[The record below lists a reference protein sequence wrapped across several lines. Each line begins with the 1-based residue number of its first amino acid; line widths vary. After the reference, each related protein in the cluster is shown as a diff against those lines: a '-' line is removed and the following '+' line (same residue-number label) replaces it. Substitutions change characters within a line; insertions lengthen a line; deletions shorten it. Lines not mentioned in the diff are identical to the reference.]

1 MTTTPT
7 DIDLDEDQGNAL
19 PTAGSADTDL
29 LIDGDIVN
37 EDADSLDRLPDRAIQ
52 NSDRSVTLPLL
63 YPVTIRSKK
72 DGTIREKHYS
82 SLTFHRL
89 TGKDQ
94 RAIGATSQEK
104 MPIVALACSTRLTQV
119 LMDAIY
125 DKMDG
130 ADIQDAGRVLN
141 SFLTSGRTTGR

>member
-7 DIDLDEDQGNAL
+7 DIDLDEDQDNAL

-37 EDADSLDRLPDRAIQ
+37 EDADSLDRLPDRAIP
-52 NSDRSVTLPLL
+52 NSDRSVTLPLFI
-63 YPVTIRSKK
+63 PVTIRSMKN
-72 DGTIREKHYS
+72 GTVREKHYS

-94 RAIGATSQEK
+94 RVIGATSNDK
-104 MPIVALACSTRLTQV
+104 LAPVAFARSTRLSQV

-125 DKMDG
+125 DKMDA
-130 ADIQDAGRVLN
+130 ADIADAGRVLN
-141 SFLTSGRTTGR
+141 SFLTTGPTTGR